1 MSIPAPEFSR
11 PVRIDTIG
19 DSPRAIAVEATGGER
34 DALAARFGL
43 AGITHL
49 AGSVTL
55 RRNARGIAAE
65 GRIKA
70 ALTQVCV
77 ATGDPVSES
86 IDQPFELLFVEN
98 ADGVEAEEMEL
109 DAEDLDIVDYDGQAV
124 DLGEALAQTMALAM
138 DPFPR
143 SPNADA
149 ILRAAGVISEEDA
162 RPLGALAG
170 LKAAMEKKGK

>member
-1 MSIPAPEFSR
+1 MSAPVPEFTR

-19 DSPRAIAVEATGGER
+19 EAPRAIAVEASGAER
-34 DALAARFGL
+34 IALAARFGL
-43 AGITHL
+43 AELTHL
-49 AGSVTL
+49 AGSITL
-55 RRNARGIAAE
+55 RRTARGIAAQ

-70 ALTQVCV
+70 ALSQVCV
-77 ATGDPVSES
+77 ATGEPVPES

-98 ADGVEAEEMEL
+98 ADGAEGEEMEL

-138 DPFPR
+138 EPFPR
-143 SPNADA
+143 SPDADA
-149 ILRAAGVISEEDA
+149 ILRAAGVISEEEA

-170 LKAAMEKKGK
+170 LKAALEKKGK